1 MEEFE
6 TPLASDSSNLVI
18 CLASRIFFKLSANGK
33 AAIVLANGSL
43 AGGQEA
49 EIRKNIIEADLVD
62 CIIAMPSNLFYTVTI
77 PCSVWIINR
86 NKKQKGHTLFINA
99 SNMGTM
105 VTRKL
110 RELLED
116 DTHNDISTIANTYHN
131 YQNNENYEDKLGFCK
146 KATLDE
152 IKNNDYVLTPGRYV
166 GVKNNLDEEIP
177 FDEKMKKITSE
188 LNIQFKESHKLE
200 EEIRKELNAIGYK
213 I

>member
-1 MEEFE
+1 
-6 TPLASDSSNLVI
+6 
-18 CLASRIFFKLSANGK
+18 
-33 AAIVLANGSL
+33 
-43 AGGQEA
+43 
-49 EIRKNIIEADLVD
+49 
-62 CIIAMPSNLFYTVTI
+62 
-77 PCSVWIINR
+77 
-86 NKKQKGHTLFINA
+86 
-99 SNMGTM
+99 MGTM

-166 GVKNNLDEEIP
+166 GVETDEEDGIP
-177 FDEKMKKITSE
+177 FEEKMKMITTE
-188 LNIQFKESHKLE
+188 LSKQFEESHRLE
-200 EEIRKELNAIGYK
+200 EEIKNNLKAIGYE